1 MAAYSLS
8 LASSSPVVEGIS
20 SSCMRL
26 MAGTVSLR
34 VLSSGPAASVVS
46 SLPWV
51 VSSLGT
57 LKPPGSSLLVA
68 VLSRRPARKN
78 EAMSAIPASSRTGL
92 STQRTIFFARDPC
105 IAARDCNTGLA
116 CGSNPRL
123 NAPPGGPPSPP
134 TRSTSRRS
142 WRGSCS
148 RACATRR
155 AARPPPPRRR
165 SPRPRAPPPG
175 PGAGGVGGVPVAEPV
190 QREERHGRRHPAVA
204 VRDHGRPPVL
214 RHPGFPQ
221 LLCEFLVGEERAVR
235 PEQAVGVQVPR
246 P

>member
-134 TRSTSRRS
+134 TRPPSPPR
-142 WRGSCS
+142 WGGPWS
-148 RACATRR
+148 RAAPTRSVTRR
-155 AARPPPPRRR
+155 VLGARLPAFTPRREVLPRPPLV
-165 SPRPRAPPPG
+165 PRAVV
-175 PGAGGVGGVPVAEPV
+175 VGEVPVAEPV

-204 VRDHGRPPVL
+204 ARDHGRPPPA
-214 RHPGFPQ
+214 PGRA
-221 LLCEFLVGEERAVR
+221 EWAGFL
-235 PEQAVGVQVPR
+235 
-246 P
+246 